1 MTLDWLNNLS
11 LFFQLIGSFF
21 IAFFTIS
28 YSQYLREKQ
37 QFEAGIAWFLSEIGY
52 IQSCIDTDLKQ
63 PIRHLQGVIEKHPE
77 TKNFG
82 SFFFPP
88 SSILSFDRILSQGFA
103 LHLGYDNYMTII
115 NLKYQLSKLQH
126 LKEEYYLLIE
136 IQGNPPITIV
146 DFNKNSLAALK
157 TINALIE
164 SFEENVKKFQP
175 PKYPYTYFQYI
186 FQNFKH

>member
-1 MTLDWLNNLS
+1 MEV
-11 LFFQLIGSFF
+11 FF

-28 YSQYLREKQ
+28 YSQYLRKKQ